1 MVDESDKW
9 GFYVME
15 LSNNNFFNPTHS
27 IIRVKRQSNYYDLKA
42 IVGIENPSPADH
54 LCLVVAPE
62 KTINTRYLD
71 KYRLDFPPGLRS
83 LDDALAEVPLGFA
96 FLIDKQQRIKTTN
109 PQSGSAGM
117 SISGTN
123 MFDPEKVLLA
133 ISPRL
138 PNRDYTTLKD
148 QNSDPNVESVGLFIN
163 RDGSVLLKSTG
174 GAITLGKEG
183 VHIGGKLFHESSS
196 VDTGVL
202 SDNTIADMI
211 PSTIPTAGASFPKL
225 PNIGQI
231 ANMANAGAKFV
242 QVSQTVKAV
251 AQFATAASAIV

>member
-1 MVDESDKW
+1 MIYESDKW

-15 LSNNNFFNPTHS
+15 LPNINFFNPTHS

-42 IVGIENPSPADH
+42 IVGVENPNPVDH

-62 KTINTRYLD
+62 RTIDTKYLAQD
-71 KYRLDFPPGLRS
+71 RLDFPPGLKS
-83 LDDALAEVPLGFA
+83 LDYSLADVPLGFA

-117 SISGTN
+117 SVSGTN

-148 QNSDPNVESVGLFIN
+148 QNSDPNADSVGLFIN
-163 RDGSVLLKSTG
+163 RDGTVLLKSTG

-183 VHIGGKLFHESSS
+183 VHIGGRLFHESSS
-196 VDTGVL
+196 VDTGIL
-202 SDNTIADMI
+202 SDNTISDLI
-211 PSTIPTAGASFPKL
+211 PSTIPTAGAAYPKI
-225 PNIGQI
+225 PNFGQI
-231 ANMANAGAKFV
+231 ANIANAGAKFV
-242 QVSQTVKAV
+242 QVATAAKAV
-251 AQFATAASAIV
+251 SQFATAVASV